1 VIGEKAR
8 ARLANTEAE
17 LSKIVCDIAHDLGW
31 RVYRQPV
38 AARHPRSV
46 KDAVGYPDL
55 TLARNHNVLWIELK
69 VGGNGMTVE
78 QMQWMRDLPVVVLVT
93 DRWSAEEVRRLL
105 A

>member
-1 VIGEKAR
+1 MIGEKSR
-8 ARLANTEAE
+8 PRLADTEAK

-31 RVYRQPV
+31 MVYRQPIAKGV
-38 AARHPRSV
+38 RPV

-69 VGGNGMTVE
+69 VAGNGMSPE
-78 QMQWMRDLPVVVLVT
+78 QMEWMRHLGPVVLVT
-93 DRWSAEEVRRLL
+93 DRWSTEEVRRLL